1 MKDRRIMSVI
11 WVILGAILIG
21 LAFAGKVDEFWN
33 GIGSALAVVGSL
45 QILRFRRF
53 NKNEAYREKVEIEC
67 GDERLIYIRLKAW
80 GWAGYLYVI
89 ITGVMVIVFK
99 IIGQDLWSFAAS
111 AGVIVLLLLF
121 WVSYMVLK
129 KKY

>member
-1 MKDRRIMSVI
+1 MSVA
-11 WVILGAILIG
+11 WVIIGAILIG

-33 GIGSALAVVGSL
+33 GIGSAFVVVGSL
-45 QILRFRRF
+45 QLLRFRRF

-67 GDERLIYIRLKAW
+67 GDERLKYIRLKAW
-80 GWAGYLYVI
+80 GWAGYLYVL
-89 ITGVMVIVFK
+89 ITGVMILVFK
-99 IIGQDLWSFAAS
+99 VMGQDVWSFAAS
-111 AGVIVLLLLF
+111 VGVIVLLLLF

>member
-1 MKDRRIMSVI
+1 MKDRKIMSVI
-11 WVILGAILIG
+11 WIILGAILIG
-21 LAFAGKVDEFWN
+21 LAFVGKVDEFWN
-33 GIGSALAVVGSL
+33 GIGSALAVVGTL
-45 QILRFRRF
+45 QLLRFRRF

-67 GDERLIYIRLKAW
+67 GDERLKYIRLKAW

>member
-1 MKDRRIMSVI
+1 MKDRKIMSVI
-11 WVILGAILIG
+11 WIILGAILIG
-21 LAFAGKVDEFWN
+21 LAFVGKVDEFWN
-33 GIGSALAVVGSL
+33 GIGSALAVVGTL
-45 QILRFRRF
+45 QLLRFRRF

-67 GDERLIYIRLKAW
+67 GDERLKYIRLKAW

-111 AGVIVLLLLF
+111 VGVIVLLLLF

>member
-1 MKDRRIMSVI
+1 MKDRKIMSVI